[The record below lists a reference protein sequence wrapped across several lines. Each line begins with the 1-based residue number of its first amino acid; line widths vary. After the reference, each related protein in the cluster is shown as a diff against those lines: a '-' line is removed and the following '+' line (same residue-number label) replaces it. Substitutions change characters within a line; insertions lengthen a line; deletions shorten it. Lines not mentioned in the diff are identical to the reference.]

1 MAFCKHRW
9 TNIKTWATKDTL
21 HVIQRC
27 RWCNRWQ
34 RLEMPKGDIKGVKV
48 TYQLKDT
55 DALEQTDGEVTRQH
69 NVDSNNSQ
77 PSESTNETLELKTDE
92 T

>member
-1 MAFCKHRW
+1 
-9 TNIKTWATKDTL
+9 
-21 HVIQRC
+21 
-27 RWCNRWQ
+27 
-34 RLEMPKGDIKGVKV
+34 MPKGDIKGVKV